1 MNETV
6 LVTGGAGFIGSHLV
20 DALLERGKH
29 VRVLDNLDPQVH
41 GGLAERGERPPY
53 LNPEVEFILGDVRD
67 YELVSRALQGVD
79 VLFHEAARVGV
90 AQSMYEIAGYTS
102 ANTYGAAVLL
112 QAVADFRQRPRKLI
126 TASSMSIYGEGAYRC
141 PEHGL
146 VFPRLRP
153 IEQLQRREWELR
165 CPGGGCDQTLTPVPT
180 NEAKPLYPTS
190 VYAINKR
197 DHEELFLTM
206 GVAYNLPAVALR
218 YFNVYG
224 PRQAL
229 SNPYTGVAA
238 IFSSRL
244 LNGKA
249 PLIYEDGRQLRDFTH
264 VSDIVQANLL
274 VMDEPE
280 ADYQALNV
288 GCGRALSIGDMAEAL
303 GAYFRQGRNTV

>member
-1 MNETV
+1 
-6 LVTGGAGFIGSHLV
+6 
-20 DALLERGKH
+20 
-29 VRVLDNLDPQVH
+29 
-41 GGLAERGERPPY
+41 
-53 LNPEVEFILGDVRD
+53 
-67 YELVSRALQGVD
+67 
-79 VLFHEAARVGV
+79 
-90 AQSMYEIAGYTS
+90 
-102 ANTYGAAVLL
+102 
-112 QAVADFRQRPRKLI
+112 
-126 TASSMSIYGEGAYRC
+126 
-141 PEHGL
+141 
-146 VFPRLRP
+146 
-153 IEQLQRREWELR
+153 
-165 CPGGGCDQTLTPVPT
+165 
-180 NEAKPLYPTS
+180 
-190 VYAINKR
+190 
-197 DHEELFLTM
+197 M

-274 VMDEPE
+274 VMDEPA

-303 GAYFRQGRNTV
+303 GAYFAKDGTQFEITGQFRAGDIRHCYGDVSRLQALGYQAKVRFEDGIPELVEWVRRQQAVDRSELARQELDRRGLTV